1 MADRMLFISWG
12 SPIPGREERGLEVF
26 NEAIGLQ
33 GRLQQDGRTESFDVV
48 LLGANGGGISGYIG
62 VSGSAEQLAAVR
74 EDEEF
79 ARNLVDA
86 SLVVKDLQVS
96 EGYTNEGIGPQ
107 MQIYQEAVG
116 KVPQTV

>member
-1 MADRMLFISWG
+1 MH
-12 SPIPGREERGLEVF
+12 
-26 NEAIGLQ
+26 
-33 GRLQQDGRTESFDVV
+33 TESFDVV